1 MRTIIII
8 GVTIIIFTIV
18 IISIIVKINAIAVY
32 ITVIIII
39 IIIIIIVISFIII
52 AITNIKSFTT
62 VVVFLA
68 FISFQWTSISI
79 PFIHAYL
86 TGVCYNFS
94 LLPNFTSCSMKLKM
108 VDLIFSVS

>member
-1 MRTIIII
+1 M
-8 GVTIIIFTIV
+8 
-18 IISIIVKINAIAVY
+18 ISIIVKINAIAVY
-32 ITVIIII
+32 ITVIIIII

-94 LLPNFTSCSMKLKM
+94 LLPNFMSCSMKLKM
-108 VDLIFSVS
+108 VDLIFSFS

>member
-1 MRTIIII
+1 M
-8 GVTIIIFTIV
+8 
-18 IISIIVKINAIAVY
+18 ISIIVKINAIAVY
-32 ITVIIII
+32 ITVII

-94 LLPNFTSCSMKLKM
+94 LLPNFMSCSMKLKM
-108 VDLIFSVS
+108 VDLIFSFSWRFCIIHY